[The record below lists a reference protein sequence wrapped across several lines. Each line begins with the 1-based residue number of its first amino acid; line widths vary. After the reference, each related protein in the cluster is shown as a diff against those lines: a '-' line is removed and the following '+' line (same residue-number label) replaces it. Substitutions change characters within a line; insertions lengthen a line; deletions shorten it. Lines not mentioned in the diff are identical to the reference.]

1 MLVKECFSPGRYR
14 GKYEMSV
21 FTEISA
27 KENKIIGRLG
37 KILNCILESLEMAM
51 TGFFSPQNRLFCW
64 NWGLPSFFPAYE
76 IHD

>member
-1 MLVKECFSPGRYR
+1 MF
-14 GKYEMSV
+14 V

-51 TGFFSPQNRLFCW
+51 TGFFSTKPIILLEL
-64 NWGLPSFFPAYE
+64 GVTKFFPCLRNP
-76 IHD
+76 